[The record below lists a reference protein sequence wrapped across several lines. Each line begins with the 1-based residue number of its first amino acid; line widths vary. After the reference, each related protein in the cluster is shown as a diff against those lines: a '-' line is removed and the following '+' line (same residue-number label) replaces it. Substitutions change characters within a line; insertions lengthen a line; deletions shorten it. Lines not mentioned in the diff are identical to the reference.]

1 MQDMRREKFANLEVV
16 LAGGRD
22 REGGGDGPLVV
33 LLHGFGAPGEDLVGL
48 WRVMDVPEDTRF
60 AFPAAPLTLEGGYD
74 GRAWWMI
81 DMMAMQMAMMQG
93 RVRDLANEVPTGLAE
108 ARAQLNACLDALTA
122 RLQPKKLVLGGFSQG
137 AMLSLDVALRSQREL
152 AGVVLLSGTLLCESE
167 WLPLMPARKALPI
180 YQSHGTHDQILPF
193 AAAERLRDHLTSA
206 GIAVD
211 FVSFRGQ
218 HEIPPRVLAGLGG
231 FLTRCLASPQQ

>member
-1 MQDMRREKFANLEVV
+1 MRKMRREKFADLDVI
-16 LAGGRD
+16 LTGGSD

-48 WRVMDVPEDTRF
+48 WRVLDVPGDTRF
-60 AFPAAPLTLEGGYD
+60 AFPAAPLRVEGGWD

-81 DMMAMQMAMMQG
+81 DMMAMQIAIMEG
-93 RVRDLANEVPTGLAE
+93 RVRDLSNEVPAGLAE
-108 ARAQLNACLDALTA
+108 ARGKLVACLDEMQT
-122 RLQPKKLVLGGFSQG
+122 RLSPKKLVLGGFSQG
-137 AMLSLDVALRSQREL
+137 AMLSLDVALRSEREL

-167 WLPLMPARKALPI
+167 WLPLMPAKKTLPI
-180 YQSHGTHDQILPF
+180 YQSHGTHDPILPY
-193 AAAERLRDHLTSA
+193 AAAERLRDHLSAA

-218 HEIPPRVLAGLGG
+218 HEIPPRVLDGLGS
-231 FLTRCLASPQQ
+231 FLTRCLS